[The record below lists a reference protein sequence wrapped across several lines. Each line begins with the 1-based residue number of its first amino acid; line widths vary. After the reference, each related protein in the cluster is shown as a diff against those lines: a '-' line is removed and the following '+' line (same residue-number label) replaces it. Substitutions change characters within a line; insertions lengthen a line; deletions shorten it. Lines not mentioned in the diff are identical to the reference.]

1 MQSATIRE
9 IQHNLAAVL
18 KKVEGGEEF
27 QVLRRKK
34 PIARIVPL
42 PPGDSEPPADWSEHA
57 PEISR
62 IFHGRVVGGK
72 PMQEIVSDGRGER

>member
-1 MQSATIRE
+1 MQRATIRE

-42 PPGDSEPPADWSEHA
+42 HADDNEPPADWSAHA
-57 PEISR
+57 AEISR
-62 IFHGRVVGGK
+62 IFHGRVFGGK
-72 PMQEIVSDGRGER
+72 PMQEIVAEGRGER